1 MPGGRYRRICYIWH
15 IMDDEKPLYWVG
27 SSLADLRALPA
38 EVKDVFGFAL
48 QLAQW
53 GDKHPDAK
61 PLKGFKGASV
71 MEVVEVYEGDAYRAV
86 YTVRY
91 ARAVFV
97 LHVFQKKSK
106 RGIKTPKPDLDL
118 IRQRLKLA
126 QDWYETLIRD
136 DS

>member
-1 MPGGRYRRICYIWH
+1 
-15 IMDDEKPLYWVG
+15 MDDEKPLYWVG

-71 MEVVEVYEGDAYRAV
+71 MEVVEDYEGDTYRAV

-106 RGIKTPKPDLDL
+106 RGIKTPKPDLEL

>member
-1 MPGGRYRRICYIWH
+1 
-15 IMDDEKPLYWVG
+15 MDDEKPLYWVG

-48 QLAQW
+48 HLAQW

-71 MEVVEVYEGDAYRAV
+71 MEIVEDYDGDTYRAV

-91 ARAVFV
+91 AKAVFV
-97 LHVFQKKSK
+97 LHGFQKKSK

-118 IRQRLKLA
+118 IRRRLKLA

-136 DS
+136 DI

>member
-1 MPGGRYRRICYIWH
+1 
-15 IMDDEKPLYWVG
+15 MDDEKPLYWVG
-27 SSLADLRALPA
+27 SALDDLRVLPA

-48 QLAQW
+48 HLAQW

-71 MEVVEVYEGDAYRAV
+71 LEVVEDYQGDTYRAV
-86 YTVRY
+86 YTVRFDD
-91 ARAVFV
+91 AIFV

-118 IRQRLKLA
+118 IKQRLKLA
-126 QDWYETLIRD
+126 EAWYHKLIQDDE
-136 DS
+136 

>member
-1 MPGGRYRRICYIWH
+1 
-15 IMDDEKPLYWVG
+15 MDDEKPLYWVG

-48 QLAQW
+48 HLAQW

-71 MEVVEVYEGDAYRAV
+71 MEIVEDYDGDTYRAV

-91 ARAVFV
+91 AKAVFV

-136 DS
+136 DI

>member
-1 MPGGRYRRICYIWH
+1 
-15 IMDDEKPLYWVG
+15 MDDEKPLYWVG

-71 MEVVEVYEGDAYRAV
+71 MEVVEDYEGDTYRAV

-91 ARAVFV
+91 AHAVFV

>member
-1 MPGGRYRRICYIWH
+1 
-15 IMDDEKPLYWVG
+15 MDDEKPLYWVG

-48 QLAQW
+48 HLAQW
-53 GDKHPDAK
+53 GDRHPGDK

-71 MEVVEVYEGDAYRAV
+71 MEVVEDYEGDTCRAV

-91 ARAVFV
+91 ANAVFV

-136 DS
+136 DI